1 MRSKHTGR
9 PAVCQQQILN
19 YVNRCGCARA
29 LEIRMSL
36 AMSSSSFYSAVAV
49 LVADGLLCWA
59 RSDVGNYRL
68 LKTTKAQP
76 ASVDYLASL
85 GY

>member
-1 MRSKHTGR
+1 MRSKHIGR
-9 PAVCQQQILN
+9 PAVCQEQILN

-49 LVADGLLCWA
+49 LVADGLLCWTH
-59 RSDVGNYRL
+59 SDVGNYRL
-68 LKTTKAQP
+68 LKTTKTQP
-76 ASVDYLASL
+76 ASMDYLASL